1 MEIARLPQ
9 LYSLNAFYIFV
20 SGLPIGSGALE
31 GSRQLAASRLMAE
44 HPALQPAVSVIIPA
58 YNEQG
63 AVAATVES
71 VRAELTGAGISHEI
85 IVVNDGSTDDTLQ
98 CAQASGAT
106 VVNMP
111 HNGGYGRSLKAGIA
125 VSTAPLVAILDA
137 DGTYPASYLPEM
149 IAMTAYNDMVVGDRG
164 AAMAGVPLIRRPAKW
179 VLNRTAGVLAGH
191 RITDLNSGLRLF
203 RREALE
209 QFVPL
214 LPDAFSF
221 TTTITLCMLAS
232 GLRVAYL
239 PIAYGKRVGHSKM
252 RARDFWNFMFLVF
265 RLTVYF
271 QPLRIYLPAG
281 LLLFLMGFAK
291 AVYDIFRDNLSETAV
306 LGLLGAVL
314 LWALGLIADMIARL
328 GLRPSSRLNS
338 PPV

>member
-1 MEIARLPQ
+1 
-9 LYSLNAFYIFV
+9 
-20 SGLPIGSGALE
+20 
-31 GSRQLAASRLMAE
+31 MAE
-44 HPALQPAVSVIIPA
+44 QPGFEPTVSVIIPA
-58 YNEQG
+58 YNEEG
-63 AVAATVES
+63 AVEATVES
-71 VRAELTGAGISHEI
+71 VRSELTSAGISHEI
-85 IVVNDGSTDDTLQ
+85 IVVNDGSSDDTLKR
-98 CAQASGAT
+98 AQASGAT

-125 VSTAPLVAILDA
+125 VSTAPLIAIIDA
-137 DGTYPASYLPEM
+137 DGTYPAAGLRGPGTRRVR
-149 IAMTAYNDMVVGDRG
+149 ARGDRG
-164 AAMAGVPLIRRPAKW
+164 AAMAGVPLVRRPAKW
-179 VLNRTAGVLAGH
+179 VLNRTAGILAGH

-209 QFVPL
+209 QFIPL

-239 PIAYGKRVGHSKM
+239 PIVYGKRVGHSKM

-281 LLLFLMGFAK
+281 LLLFMMGFTK
-291 AVYDIFRDNLSETAV
+291 GVYDVFIDNLSETAV

-328 GLRPSSRLNS
+328 NLRPSRARADF
-338 PPV
+338 PPT

>member
-1 MEIARLPQ
+1 
-9 LYSLNAFYIFV
+9 V
-20 SGLPIGSGALE
+20 
-31 GSRQLAASRLMAE
+31 
-44 HPALQPAVSVIIPA
+44 VIPA
-58 YNEQG
+58 YNEEG
-63 AVAATVES
+63 AVTATVDT
-71 VRAELTGAGISHEI
+71 VRAELNRAGIQHEI
-85 IVVNDGSTDDTLQ
+85 IVVNDGSADGTLER
-98 CAQASGAT
+98 AQATGAT
-106 VVNMP
+106 VVNFP
-111 HNGGYGRSLKAGIA
+111 HNGGYGRALKAGIA
-125 VSTAPLVAILDA
+125 VSRAPLIAIIDA

-149 IAMTAYNDMVVGDRG
+149 IAMSAYNDMVVGDRG
-164 AAMAGVPLIRRPAKW
+164 KAMAGVPLIRRPAKW
-179 VLNRTAGVLAGH
+179 VLNHTAGLLAGH

-209 QFVPL
+209 QFTPL

-232 GLRVAYL
+232 GLRVSYL
-239 PIAYGKRVGHSKM
+239 PIVYGKRVGHSKM

-281 LLLFLMGFAK
+281 LILFLMGFAK
-291 AVYDIFRDNLSETAV
+291 GVYDLFRDNLSETAV

-328 GLRPSSRLNS
+328 NLRPRARPDS

>member
-1 MEIARLPQ
+1 
-9 LYSLNAFYIFV
+9 V
-20 SGLPIGSGALE
+20 GALE
-31 GSRQLAASRLMAE
+31 GSRQLAASRVLAK
-44 HPALQPAVSVIIPA
+44 HPGLRPAVSVIIPA
-58 YNEQG
+58 YNEEG

-71 VRAELTGAGISHEI
+71 VRSELNGAGISHEI

-98 CAQASGAT
+98 RAHASGAT

-125 VSTAPLVAILDA
+125 VSTAPLIAILDA

-149 IAMTAYNDMVVGDRG
+149 IAMSAYNDMVVGDRG
-164 AAMAGVPLIRRPAKW
+164 AAMKGVPLVRRPAKW
-179 VLNRTAGVLAGH
+179 VLNRTAGLLAGH
-191 RITDLNSGLRLF
+191 KITDLNSGLRLF

-209 QFVPL
+209 QFIPL

-232 GLRVAYL
+232 GMRAAYL
-239 PIAYGKRVGHSKM
+239 PIVYGKRVGHSKM

-281 LLLFLMGFAK
+281 LLLFLMGFSK
-291 AVYDIFRDNLSETAV
+291 GIYDLFRDNLSETAV

-328 GLRPSSRLNS
+328 NLRSRARPDF